1 MKIVMLNGQN
11 HKGSSYHIGRQII
24 DKISGENE
32 ITEFFFPKDL
42 NHFCLGCYKCIED
55 DSACPYYGEKKIILE
70 AINDADLL
78 VITTPTYCMH
88 VSAPLKSFID
98 MTFDYWMV
106 HRPKKCMFR
115 KRAVVIS
122 TSAGSGTKSAIKD
135 VCDALLYLGVP
146 SVTKCGIAV
155 QAMNWESISEKKRN
169 KIDSDTTKIAKK
181 LSTDKKPSVGLKTRF
196 LFSMMCM
203 MQKNGWGSSPIEK
216 EYWEKEG
223 WFDGKRPWK
232 EL

>member
-24 DKISGENE
+24 DKTSGEKE

-55 DSACPYYGEKKIILE
+55 DTACPYYSEKKLILE

-122 TSAGSGTKSAIKD
+122 TSAGAGTKSAIKD
-135 VCDALLYLGVP
+135 HPLDG
-146 SVTKCGIAV
+146 SKGIPD
-155 QAMNWESISEKKRN
+155 IGH
-169 KIDSDTTKIAKK
+169 TGC
-181 LSTDKKPSVGLKTRF
+181 PF
-196 LFSMMCM
+196 
-203 MQKNGWGSSPIEK
+203 
-216 EYWEKEG
+216 
-223 WFDGKRPWK
+223 
-232 EL
+232 

>member
-1 MKIVMLNGQN
+1 
-11 HKGSSYHIGRQII
+11 
-24 DKISGENE
+24 
-32 ITEFFFPKDL
+32 
-42 NHFCLGCYKCIED
+42 
-55 DSACPYYGEKKIILE
+55 
-70 AINDADLL
+70 
-78 VITTPTYCMH
+78 MH

-122 TSAGSGTKSAIKD
+122 TSAGAGTKSAIKD

-146 SVTKCGIAV
+146 SVTKYGVAV

-169 KIDSDTTKIAKK
+169 KIDRDTTKIAKK
-181 LSTDKKPSVGLKTRF
+181 LSMDKKPSVGLKTRF

-232 EL
+232 E